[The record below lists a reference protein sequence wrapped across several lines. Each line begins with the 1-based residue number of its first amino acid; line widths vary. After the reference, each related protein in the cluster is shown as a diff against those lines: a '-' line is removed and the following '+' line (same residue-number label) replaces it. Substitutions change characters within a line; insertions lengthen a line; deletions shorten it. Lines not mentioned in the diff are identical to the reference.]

1 MNVKPE
7 SDSTPILESPKLYKP
22 VRHPKATEAEAKA
35 MDTEVVRIAAEI
47 RAGWLRLGLLIR
59 KMIDS
64 QAYEALGFPNMHAWM
79 TSRLGESLSS
89 VFSALRS
96 VRALEGVPEE
106 QLTRIGERNAHMLTY
121 LPPKQRTSQEW
132 IERAATLPIKEFKQE
147 VQIELEKKTGIAP
160 ERFKTFSIALPEMV
174 YQNMCEAEKKMAR
187 SLQIDIEDRPGN
199 RILVWEAFTQWIL
212 LTDEQTIK
220 IQTEGLPGFCSTNG
234 K

>member
-1 MNVKPE
+1 MRANSRGLRETMNPKPQP
-7 SDSTPILESPKLYKP
+7 DRTPILESPRPSKP
-22 VRHPKATEAEAKA
+22 MRRPKATEAEANA
-35 MDTEVVRIAAEI
+35 MDSEAVRIAAEI
-47 RAGWLRLGLLIR
+47 RAGWLRLGLLIL

-79 TSRLGESLSS
+79 TSRFGENLST

-121 LPPKQRTSQEW
+121 LPSKQRTSQEW
-132 IERAATLPIKEFKQE
+132 IERAAKLPTKEFKQE
-147 VQIELEKKTGIAP
+147 VQIELEKKTGMAQ

-187 SLQIDIEDRPGN
+187 SLETRHRGQARKPNHGVGGFQPVDSVDR
-199 RILVWEAFTQWIL
+199 
-212 LTDEQTIK
+212 
-220 IQTEGLPGFCSTNG
+220 
-234 K
+234 

>member
-1 MNVKPE
+1 M
-7 SDSTPILESPKLYKP
+7 
-22 VRHPKATEAEAKA
+22 RCPKATVAEAKA
-35 MDTEVVRIAAEI
+35 MDSEAVRIAAEI
-47 RAGWLRLGLLIR
+47 KAGWLRLGSLIL

-64 QAYEALGFPNMHAWM
+64 HAYEALGFPNMHAWM
-79 TSRLGESLSS
+79 TSRFGESLSG

-96 VRALEGVPEE
+96 IRALEGVPEE

-132 IERAATLPIKEFKQE
+132 IERAATLPTKEFKQE
-147 VQIELEKKTGIAP
+147 VQIELEKKTGMAP

-187 SLQIDIEDRPGN
+187 SLELDIEDRPGN
-199 RILVWEAFTQWIL
+199 RILVWEAFSQWIL

-220 IQTEGLPGFCSTNG
+220 MQTEGT
-234 K
+234 

>member
-1 MNVKPE
+1 M
-7 SDSTPILESPKLYKP
+7 D
-22 VRHPKATEAEAKA
+22 REA
-35 MDTEVVRIAAEI
+35 VRIAAEM

-64 QAYEALGFPNMHAWM
+64 QAYEALDFPNMHAWM
-79 TSRLGESLSS
+79 TSRLGESLSN

-106 QLTRIGERNAHMLTY
+106 KLNRIGERNAHMLTY
-121 LPPKQRTSQEW
+121 LPEKERKSEEW
-132 IERAATLPIKEFKQE
+132 IQRAATLPTKEFKQE
-147 VQIELEKKTGIAP
+147 VEIALEKKTGMAP

-187 SLQIDIEDRPGN
+187 SLEIDIEDRPGN
-199 RILVWEAFTQWIL
+199 RIIVWEAFSQWIL

-220 IQTEGLPGFCSTNG
+220 AQTEGLSDFSPASS

>member
-1 MNVKPE
+1 M
-7 SDSTPILESPKLYKP
+7 
-22 VRHPKATEAEAKA
+22 RRPKATEAEAKA
-35 MDTEVVRIAAEI
+35 MDREAVRIAAEI

-79 TSRLGESLSS
+79 TSRFGESLSS

-121 LPPKQRTSQEW
+121 LPPKQRTSHEW
-132 IERAATLPIKEFKQE
+132 IERAATLPTKEFKQE
-147 VQIELEKKTGIAP
+147 VQIELEKKTGMAQ
-160 ERFKTFSIALPEMV
+160 ERFKTFSIALPEKV
-174 YQNMCEAEKKMAR
+174 YENMLAAEKKLAH
-187 SLQIDIEDRPGN
+187 SIDLDIEDKPGN
-199 RILVWEAFTQWIL
+199 RILVWEAFSQWIL

-220 IQTEGLPGFCSTNG
+220 AHTEGA
-234 K
+234 

>member
-1 MNVKPE
+1 MNIQNQT
-7 SDSTPILESPKLYKP
+7 DSTPILESPRLSKP
-22 VRHPKATEAEAKA
+22 MRRPKANVAEAKA
-35 MDTEVVRIAAEI
+35 MDREAVRIVAEM

-96 VRALEGVPEE
+96 VRALEGFPEE

-121 LPPKQRTSQEW
+121 LPQKQRTSREW
-132 IERAATLPIKEFKQE
+132 IERAATLPTKEFKQE
-147 VQIELEKKTGIAP
+147 VQIELEKKTGMAP

-187 SLQIDIEDRPGN
+187 SLEIDIEDRPGN
-199 RILVWEAFTQWIL
+199 RILVWEAFSQWIL
-212 LTDEQTIK
+212 LTDERTIK
-220 IQTEGLPGFCSTNG
+220 VQTEGT
-234 K
+234 

>member
-1 MNVKPE
+1 
-7 SDSTPILESPKLYKP
+7 LESRRPSN
-22 VRHPKATEAEAKA
+22 RMHRTKATEAEAKA
-35 MDTEVVRIAAEI
+35 MDREVARIAAEI
-47 RAGWLRLGLLIR
+47 RAGWLRLGLLIL

-79 TSRLGESLSS
+79 MSRFGENLSS

-121 LPPKQRTSQEW
+121 LPPKQRTSPEW
-132 IERAATLPIKEFKQE
+132 IEKATTLPTKEFKQE
-147 VQIELEKKTGIAP
+147 VQIELEKKTGMAP

-174 YQNMCEAEKKMAR
+174 YQSMCEAEKKMAR

-199 RILVWEAFTQWIL
+199 RILVWEAFSQWIL

-220 IQTEGLPGFCSTNG
+220 AQTEGT
-234 K
+234 